1 MEVYWVIV
9 VLVTPPIVPVYYLDR
24 ILRET
29 RIESRILGETR
40 HRERERKGEQIKII
54 NKIVNTNISCKARVS
69 QSHRVNVPQASSY
82 YYCYLHSLTIGFMFY
97 GTSSA
102 YNLPYAYID

>member
-40 HRERERKGEQIKII
+40 HREREERRTDQ
-54 NKIVNTNISCKARVS
+54 VN
-69 QSHRVNVPQASSY
+69 Q
-82 YYCYLHSLTIGFMFY
+82 
-97 GTSSA
+97 
-102 YNLPYAYID
+102 